1 VDQESDDR
9 HQNENL
15 VSCPPILEC
24 FIKEEPRDKD
34 DSAEE
39 SWIIAYPPIPTSA
52 VAIKREL
59 TDHEEID
66 LGIHEVIK

>member
-9 HQNENL
+9 HQNENNL
-15 VSCPPILEC
+15 VSYPPILEC
-24 FIKEEPRDKD
+24 FIKEEPRDED

-39 SWIIAYPPIPTSA
+39 SWIIAYPPIHSA
-52 VAIKREL
+52 VAIKEEL
-59 TDHEEID
+59 TDHEEIA